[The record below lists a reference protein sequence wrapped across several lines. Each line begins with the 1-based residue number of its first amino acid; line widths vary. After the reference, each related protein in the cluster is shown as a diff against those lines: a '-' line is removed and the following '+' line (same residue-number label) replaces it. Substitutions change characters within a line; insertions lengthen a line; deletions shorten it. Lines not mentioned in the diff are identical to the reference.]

1 MFLQNKRM
9 AWTIVQCLIN
19 LNLNTEKINLNLNI
33 ENICAKLTNN
43 RTFHANIAYSINT
56 RVIFSRP
63 MVYLTLML
71 MAWIVSIWRSIFLHR
86 DLDLTAKPWISLFVQ
101 DLSHLNLSEIFN
113 GSADVWVSDLCG
125 RKNFRNCYNC
135 TCFNVDGAL

>member
-19 LNLNTEKINLNLNI
+19 LNLNIENINLNLNTQ
-33 ENICAKLTNN
+33 NICAKLANN

-63 MVYLTLML
+63 MVYLTLIL
-71 MAWIVSIWRSIFLHR
+71 MA
-86 DLDLTAKPWISLFVQ
+86 
-101 DLSHLNLSEIFN
+101 
-113 GSADVWVSDLCG
+113 
-125 RKNFRNCYNC
+125 
-135 TCFNVDGAL
+135 

>member
-33 ENICAKLTNN
+33 ENICAKLANS

-63 MVYLTLML
+63 MVYLTLIL
-71 MAWIVSIWRSIFLHR
+71 MA
-86 DLDLTAKPWISLFVQ
+86 
-101 DLSHLNLSEIFN
+101 
-113 GSADVWVSDLCG
+113 
-125 RKNFRNCYNC
+125 
-135 TCFNVDGAL
+135 